1 MTAASSGD
9 VSVNTCLGCA
19 GTWVPGSSMHVLF
32 RNYDDIDD
40 VEQAFEEIL
49 DPEFDP
55 GTRHCPQC
63 SKRVLK
69 SVEIDDTE
77 VNFCTRC
84 KGLFFDRGEL
94 EAVFPHARK
103 LIPATARA
111 EDGTVGDFID
121 SIVDWLKR
129 RD

>member
-1 MTAASSGD
+1 MTAASSGEIPI
-9 VSVNTCLGCA
+9 STCSGCA

-32 RNYDDIDD
+32 RNYDEIDD

-55 GTRHCPQC
+55 GTRQCPQC
-63 SKRVLK
+63 RNRVLK
-69 SVEIDDTE
+69 SVEIDDTQ

-94 EAVFPHARK
+94 EVLFPHARK
-103 LIPATARA
+103 PTPATAQA
-111 EDGTVGDFID
+111 DSGTVGDFID
-121 SIVDWLKR
+121 SIMGWLR
-129 RD
+129 RGG

>member
-1 MTAASSGD
+1 MTAATSGE
-9 VSVNTCLGCA
+9 VSISTCCGCA
-19 GTWVPGSSMHVLF
+19 GTWVPGSSMHLLF
-32 RNYDDIDD
+32 RNYADIDD

-55 GTRHCPQC
+55 GTRQCPQC
-63 SKRVLK
+63 GNRALK

-94 EAVFPHARK
+94 ETVFPHARNST
-103 LIPATARA
+103 PAEVQA
-111 EDGTVGDFID
+111 ETGTVGDFID
-121 SIVDWLKR
+121 SIMDWLR
-129 RD
+129 TS